1 VTYVNAH
8 STGTKV
14 GDAAEAAAIRAVFGQ
29 VTPPVSATKA
39 LTGHML
45 GTSGVV
51 EAAACAL
58 VAGQGVAPPTFNL
71 DDPDP
76 ACAVEHIRKAPL
88 TVRAGWSLSNSFGFG
103 GQNVSL
109 LFGPPSTAAHRGG

>member
-1 VTYVNAH
+1 
-8 STGTKV
+8 
-14 GDAAEAAAIRAVFGQ
+14 
-29 VTPPVSATKA
+29 
-39 LTGHML
+39 ML

-51 EAAACAL
+51 EAVAAAL
-58 VAGQGVAPPTFNL
+58 AVARGTAPPTYNL

-88 TVRAGWSLSNSFGFG
+88 VDRIDHALSNSFGFG

-109 LFGPPSTAAHRGG
+109 LFGPASTASTRI